1 MKLTNKKKLA
11 AKTLGVGKDR
21 IIFNVNRLAEIAE
34 ALTKQDI
41 RDLVAQGAISIRPSK
56 GRQVHIGRTRRRR
69 PGSIKKRVKQSK
81 QKYVIITRKLR
92 AYVRELVEHERITP
106 AQYHTF
112 RKEIRAHR
120 YKSKAH
126 FKERENIS

>member
-1 MKLTNKKKLA
+1 MKLTHKKALA
-11 AKTLGVGKDR
+11 AKTFKVGKER
-21 IIFNVNRLAEIAE
+21 IIFNANRLAEIAE

-41 RDLVAQGAISIRPSK
+41 RDLFAQGAIFIRPSK
-56 GRQVHIGRTRRRR
+56 GRHAHTSHSRRRR
-69 PGSIKKRVKQSK
+69 QGSIKKRVKKSK

-92 AYVRELVEHERITP
+92 AYVRELEEHERITP
-106 AQYHTF
+106 EQHISF

-126 FKERENIS
+126 FKEREGIA

>member
-1 MKLTNKKKLA
+1 MKLTHKKTLA

-21 IIFNVNRLAEIAE
+21 IIFNIHRLEEIGE

-41 RDLVAQGAISIRPSK
+41 RDLTAQGAIIVRPSK
-56 GRQVHIGRTRRRR
+56 GRHVVKVRTSRRR
-69 PGSIKKRVKQSK
+69 PGSIKKRVKNGK

-92 AYVRELVEHERITP
+92 AYVRELAEHERITP
-106 AQYHTF
+106 AQHVTF

-126 FKERENIS
+126 FKERENIK